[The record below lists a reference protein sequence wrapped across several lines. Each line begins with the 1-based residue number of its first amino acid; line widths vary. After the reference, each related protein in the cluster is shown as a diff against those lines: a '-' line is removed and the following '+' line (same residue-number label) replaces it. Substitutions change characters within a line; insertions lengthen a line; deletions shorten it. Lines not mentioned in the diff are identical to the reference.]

1 MPIGVSQAFHV
12 NVNCSDLERSLA
24 FYRDRLGLTASTHT
38 RPESPQDGAAFRLDR
53 AQWDAWILHDARGF
67 GAGLV
72 VDLLEWQVPR
82 PTGSPNGAADLGFNR
97 IGFYVPELDELY
109 ARLEADGVRGHGGPP
124 HTTAVEGRAPV
135 RTVVV
140 DDPDGMLVEL
150 VEVGVDRAGAT
161 AAGGRGEPG
170 CRVGFVAIG
179 VSDLARSKAF
189 YTEVLGF
196 RPMFDRGPLR
206 QPGDQLGL
214 EGEIELAAAYLDD
227 PRGTGACMLEL
238 VQMIDPAPQ
247 RAPAAAANQ
256 LGMFRF
262 ALLTDDIHRA
272 HADLVA
278 RSVPCWTPPAALEM
292 GPGVPPLEALM
303 FEDPDGAVLE
313 LIQPSP

>member
-1 MPIGVSQAFHV
+1 MPIGVTQAFHV

-24 FYRDRLGLTASTHT
+24 FYRDRLGLIPSTHT
-38 RPESPQDGAAFRLDR
+38 QPETPQDGAAFGLDR

-72 VDLLEWQVPR
+72 VDLLQWQVPP
-82 PTGSPNGAADLGFNR
+82 PTGRPNRAADLGFNR
-97 IGFYVPELDELY
+97 IGFYVDDVDAVY
-109 ARLEADGVRGHGGPP
+109 ARLAADGVVGHGGPP
-124 HTTAVEGRAPV
+124 HETSVEGSPPV

-150 VEVGVDRAGAT
+150 VHTGVN
-161 AAGGRGEPG
+161 
-170 CRVGFVAIG
+170 RVGFVAIG

-189 YTEVLGF
+189 YTDVLGF

-227 PRGTGACMLEL
+227 PRGTGAFMIEL
-238 VQMIDPAPQ
+238 VQLIDPAPSG
-247 RAPAAAANQ
+247 AASREANR

-262 ALLTDDIHRA
+262 ALLTDDIERD

-278 RSVPCWTPPAALEM
+278 RGVTCWTPPATLEM
-292 GPGVPPLEALM
+292 GPGIPPLKALM

-313 LIQPSP
+313 LIQPNV